1 MSSSA
6 ASNITRGLIA
16 AAALLALSVV
26 VGCGSSEPQDA
37 NERSGDYP
45 VEVTKVSFPRRQGL
59 GETSQL
65 KITVSN
71 VGRQQIPDIALT
83 VNGLN
88 YRTTEPDVAD
98 PLRPLWVVNAGPLDG
113 TTAYVNTWALGALNA
128 GDERSFIWSLSA
140 TQPGTHTLDYRVAA
154 GLNGKARAV
163 TASGTVAAG
172 TITTNVTRRPRDSVV
187 DPASGKVI
195 ERGQ

>member
-6 ASNITRGLIA
+6 APNITRGLIA

-65 KITVSN
+65 KITISN
-71 VGRQQIPDIALT
+71 VGRQQIPNIALT

-88 YRTTEPDVAD
+88 YRTTEPGVAD
-98 PLRPLWVVNAGPLDG
+98 PLRPLWVVNAGPLGG

-128 GDERSFIWSLSA
+128 GDERSFIWSLGA

-172 TITTNVTRRPRDSVV
+172 TITANVTRRPRDAVV